1 MENQEQII
9 QKDLLDKCYKKIGV
23 YEIIVESQKEFIGK
37 QESIINDINEANH
50 GMNKEIIKRG
60 RAIEILGEEL
70 DNYENMFN
78 SYHIQFSN

>member
-1 MENQEQII
+1 MKNQDQVI

-23 YEIIVESQKEFIGK
+23 YEIIVESQKEFMGK
-37 QESIINDINEANH
+37 QEKIINEIKEANH
-50 GMNKEIIKRG
+50 GMNCELIKRG